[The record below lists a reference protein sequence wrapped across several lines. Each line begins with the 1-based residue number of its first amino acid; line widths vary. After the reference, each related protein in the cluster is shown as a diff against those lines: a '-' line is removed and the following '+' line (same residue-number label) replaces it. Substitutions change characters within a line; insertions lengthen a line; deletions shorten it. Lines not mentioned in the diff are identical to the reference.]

1 MPLPTPN
8 TGESQDNFIARC
20 MSNPTAIKDFPDTT
34 QRAAVC
40 FSQFAKDENVTKNHL
55 MNIKKIDEELQIVY
69 AEVYVPDTP
78 DSDNDF
84 MSIET
89 VREMGHN
96 FLANGRVTK
105 VDVNHSRDEIAAA
118 VVESFIVRKGDPDF
132 IENAWVAGIK
142 IMDDAVWELIK
153 SGEINGFSL
162 DGVGQGKDTELEIEI
177 PEFVKGE
184 TDKQDNHK
192 HIFKVN
198 FDDEGNFLGGQTVA
212 DDTNHVHLIKRGTI
226 TEETNDHAHRF
237 SFVEVYTQ

>member
-8 TGESQDNFIARC
+8 TGESRDKFIARC
-20 MSNPTAIKDFPDTT
+20 MGNPTAIKDFPEES

-40 FSQFAKDENVTKNHL
+40 FSQYEKVEKVTKNQL

-89 VREMGHN
+89 VREMGHG

-105 VDVNHSRDEIAAA
+105 VDVNHSREDIDAA

-132 IENAWVAGIK
+132 IENAWVAGVK
-142 IMDDAVWELIK
+142 INDPGVWELIK

-162 DGVGQGKDTELEIEI
+162 DGVGHGKDTELEIEI

-184 TDKQDNHK
+184 TDKEQNHK
-192 HIFKVN
+192 HVFKVH
-198 FDDEGNFLGGQTVA
+198 FDDEGNFLGGKTIDDDA
-212 DDTNHVHLIKRGTI
+212 DHVHLIKRGTI